1 MSDELSA
8 SQLSRLVTA
17 VETIETS
24 LGVLVE
30 KRPVD
35 RATYKRDS
43 DVQDVVERRFV
54 KMTEAALDIGA
65 VLLAHERGQPV
76 DSNPGTM
83 RVLADAGVVRDDTA
97 AEMANAARFRN
108 VLAHTYGDVID
119 HDVVYDALH
128 DLERYRA
135 FVHEIRSYLESIDA
149 LDA

>member
-43 DVQDVVERRFV
+43 AFR
-54 KMTEAALDIGA
+54 TSSSG
-65 VLLAHERGQPV
+65 
-76 DSNPGTM
+76 DS
-83 RVLADAGVVRDDTA
+83 
-97 AEMANAARFRN
+97 
-108 VLAHTYGDVID
+108 
-119 HDVVYDALH
+119 
-128 DLERYRA
+128 
-135 FVHEIRSYLESIDA
+135 
-149 LDA
+149 